1 MKIGLEVH
9 VQLPTKSKL
18 FCSCSTSAEEPNS
31 SICPTCL
38 GFPGSRPALNRRAL
52 EMGVEI
58 ARFLD
63 CKIPEEVWFSRKT
76 YFYPDLPKNFQITQY
91 DSALGT
97 DGCFIVKDKT
107 IGIWRAHLEE
117 DPGRIKRVGKSGE
130 EVSLIDYN
138 RSGIPLVEI
147 VTAPDLSSPEEARI
161 FLQELLV
168 ELRHIIG
175 TTAGDEQ
182 SVRVD
187 ANISMEG
194 GERVEVKNIQGLRN
208 LEKALKFEASR
219 QFKMLEAGMKVI
231 RETRRYDE
239 ERKVTM
245 PSREKETE
253 EDYGYIGEPDLGTF
267 SVGVLARSISTAET
281 PLRRAQRMAG
291 HYALEFSKMRQ
302 IVLTSMQLADVFEM
316 LAQKVEPEIALAWT
330 LGPISANWSALLSR
344 MDDQVRTDL
353 ISIIIQVTNREIT
366 DSEARRRIGAIASGE
381 CPADLSCAVEDRM
394 LDTIISSYI
403 DEHPQVVK
411 DYSANPKSANSV
423 IGHVM
428 KVARG
433 KYNSQEVVEAVR
445 KEIEKRK

>member
-38 GFPGSRPALNRRAL
+38 GFPGSRPSLNRRAL

-97 DGCFIVKDKT
+97 EGSFVVNDRT
-107 IGIWRAHLEE
+107 IGIWRTHLEE
-117 DPGRIKRVGKSGE
+117 DPGRIKRVGKAGD
-130 EVSLIDYN
+130 EVSLIDFN

-147 VTAPDLSSPEEARI
+147 VTAPDLTSPEEART

-187 ANISMEG
+187 ANISMS

-219 QFKMLEAGMKVI
+219 QSKMAEAGMKVV

-239 ERKVTM
+239 VRKVTM
-245 PSREKETE
+245 SSREKETE

-267 SVGVLARSISTAET
+267 SVGVIARSIGTTET

-291 HYALEFSKMRQ
+291 HYAVDFGKMRQ
-302 IVLTSMQLADVFEM
+302 IVLTSMPLADMFEL
-316 LAQKVEPEIALAWT
+316 LAQNVDPEIALAWT
-330 LGPISANWSALLSR
+330 LGPISANWSTLLPR
-344 MDDQVRTDL
+344 IDDQMRRDL
-353 ISIIIQVTNREIT
+353 ISIIVQIANREIT
-366 DSEARRRIGAIASGE
+366 DSEARRRIIAIASGE
-381 CPADLSCAVEDRM
+381 CPTDRSCAVEDGM
-394 LDTIISSYI
+394 LDSIIAAYI
-403 DEHPQVVK
+403 DEHPQVLK

-428 KVARG
+428 KVAKGR
-433 KYNSQEVVEAVR
+433 YNSQEVVDAVK
-445 KEIEKRK
+445 KEIEKRR

>member
-38 GFPGSRPALNRRAL
+38 GFPGSRPSLNRRAL

-76 YFYPDLPKNFQITQY
+76 YFYPDLPKCFQITQY

-97 DGCFIVKDKT
+97 DGTFIVNERT

-117 DPGRIKRVGKSGE
+117 DPGRIKRVGKAGE

-147 VTAPDLSSPEEARI
+147 VTAPDLTSPEEARI

-175 TTAGDEQ
+175 TMAGDEQ

-187 ANISMEG
+187 ANISMD

-219 QFKMLEAGMKVI
+219 QSKMVEAGMKVV

-239 ERKVTM
+239 VRKVTM
-245 PSREKETE
+245 SSREKETE

-267 SVGVLARSISTAET
+267 SVGVIARSLGTTET
-281 PLRRAQRMAG
+281 PLRRAHRMAG
-291 HYALEFSKMRQ
+291 HYAVDFGKMRQ
-302 IVLTSMQLADVFEM
+302 IVLTSMPLADMFEL
-316 LAQKVEPEIALAWT
+316 LAQKVDPEIALAWT
-330 LGPISANWSALLSR
+330 LGPISANWSALLPR
-344 MDDQVRTDL
+344 IDDPVSTAL
-353 ISIIIQVTNREIT
+353 VSIIVQTANREIT
-366 DSEARRRIGAIASGE
+366 DSEARRRIDAIASGE
-381 CPADLSCAVEDRM
+381 CPADLSCVVEDGM
-394 LDTIISSYI
+394 LDSIIAAFI
-403 DEHPQVVK
+403 DEHPQVLR
-411 DYSANPKSANSV
+411 DYSTNPRSANSV

-428 KVARG
+428 KVAKG
-433 KYNSQEVVEAVR
+433 KYNSQEVVEAVK

>member
-9 VQLPTKSKL
+9 VQLPTRSKL

-38 GFPGSRPALNRRAL
+38 GFPGSRPSLNRRAL

-97 DGCFIVKDKT
+97 DGCFIVNDKT

-117 DPGRIKRVGKSGE
+117 DPGRIKRVG
-130 EVSLIDYN
+130 
-138 RSGIPLVEI
+138 RSRRGGLPDRLQPLR
-147 VTAPDLSSPEEARI
+147 ASRWWRSSPLPTLPLPEEART

-187 ANISMEG
+187 ANISMG

-219 QFKMLEAGMKVI
+219 QFKMLEAGMKVV

-245 PSREKETE
+245 SSREKETE

-267 SVGVLARSISTAET
+267 SVGAMARSMSTAET

-291 HYALEFSKMRQ
+291 HYALDFAKMRQ
-302 IVLTSMQLADVFEM
+302 IVLTSMPLADLFEM
-316 LAQKVEPEIALAWT
+316 LAQRVEPEIALAWT

-344 MDDQVRTDL
+344 LDAQVREDL
-353 ISIIIQVTNREIT
+353 ASISRPDREPGDHRFRGEKANRC
-366 DSEARRRIGAIASGE
+366 ARLGRMPHGPVLRGGGR
-381 CPADLSCAVEDRM
+381 SCW
-394 LDTIISSYI
+394 TKIIS
-403 DEHPQVVK
+403 DLHRR
-411 DYSANPKSANSV
+411 DT
-423 IGHVM
+423 
-428 KVARG
+428 
-433 KYNSQEVVEAVR
+433 R
-445 KEIEKRK
+445 KW

>member
-38 GFPGSRPALNRRAL
+38 GFPGSRPCLNRRAL

-147 VTAPDLSSPEEARI
+147 VTAPELSSPEEARI

-175 TTAGDEQ
+175 TTAADEQ

-187 ANISMEG
+187 ANISMG
-194 GERVEVKNIQGLRN
+194 SERVEVKNIQGLRN

-245 PSREKETE
+245 SAREKETE

-267 SVGVLARSISTAET
+267 SVGVLARSMSTTET

-302 IVLTSMQLADVFEM
+302 IVLTSMPLADMFEA
-316 LAQKVEPEIALAWT
+316 LAQKVEPGIALAWT
-330 LGPISANWSALLSR
+330 LGPISANWSALLPR
-344 MDDQVRTDL
+344 LDEQLRTDL
-353 ISIIIQVTNREIT
+353 ASIITQVVNREIT

-381 CPADLSCAVEDRM
+381 CPNDLSCAVEDEL
-394 LDTIISSYI
+394 LDTIISAYI

-411 DYSANPKSANSV
+411 DYSANPKSANNV

-428 KVARG
+428 KVAKG
-433 KYNSQEVVEAVR
+433 KYNSQEVVEAVK

>member
-1 MKIGLEVH
+1 MMIGLEVH
-9 VQLPTKSKL
+9 VQLPTRSKL

-38 GFPGSRPALNRRAL
+38 GFPGSRPSLNRRAL

-97 DGCFIVKDKT
+97 DGCFIVNDKS

-147 VTAPDLSSPEEARI
+147 VTAPDLSSPEEART

-187 ANISMEG
+187 ANISMD

-219 QFKMLEAGMKVI
+219 QFKMHEAGMKVV

-245 PSREKETE
+245 SSREKETE

-267 SVGVLARSISTAET
+267 SVGAMARSMSTAET

-291 HYALEFSKMRQ
+291 HYALDFGKMRQ
-302 IVLTSMQLADVFEM
+302 IVLTSMPLADLFEL
-316 LAQKVEPEIALAWT
+316 LAQRVEPEIALAWT

-344 MDDQVRTDL
+344 LDDQVKEDL
-353 ISIIIQVTNREIT
+353 ASIVVLIANREIT
-366 DSEARRRIGAIASGE
+366 DSEARRRIGALASGE
-381 CPADLSCAVEDRM
+381 CPSDLSCAVEDGL
-394 LDTIISSYI
+394 LDSIISTYI

-411 DYSANPKSANSV
+411 DYASNPKSANSV

-428 KVARG
+428 KVAKG
-433 KYNSQEVVEAVR
+433 KYNSQEVVEAVK
-445 KEIEKRK
+445 KEIEKRN